1 MRGGVFYSF
10 KEFIWATALR
20 EEIPMSHFVRL
31 WLKCVYIYIAIFHRG
46 VSFKYI
52 YVVSICVYWYMEKRE
67 SIGVRVF
74 SSNFHKLERTIKAT
88 DIWVRKGWPQPPPS
102 ALLFQGSRR
111 KSKEMQF
118 SLFHF
123 SEEEAAQ
130 KSPCVCQQD
139 SELGTGLL
147 EKEIENKIK

>member
-1 MRGGVFYSF
+1 MYVQ
-10 KEFIWATALR
+10 
-20 EEIPMSHFVRL
+20 
-31 WLKCVYIYIAIFHRG
+31 VYG
-46 VSFKYI
+46 K
-52 YVVSICVYWYMEKRE
+52 KRE

-74 SSNFHKLERTIKAT
+74 SSNFRKLERTIKAT
-88 DIWVRKGWPQPPPS
+88 DICARKGWPQPPPS

-130 KSPCVCQQD
+130 RVPVSVSRIQRWARGSWRRK
-139 SELGTGLL
+139 
-147 EKEIENKIK
+147 

>member
-1 MRGGVFYSF
+1 MFIFTQLSFIEVFH
-10 KEFIWATALR
+10 LN
-20 EEIPMSHFVRL
+20 
-31 WLKCVYIYIAIFHRG
+31 
-46 VSFKYI
+46 KYMWCI
-52 YVVSICVYWYMEKRE
+52 YVRTRTWKKRE

-74 SSNFHKLERTIKAT
+74 SSNSHKLERTIKAT
-88 DIWVRKGWPQPPPS
+88 DICVRKGWSQPPPF

-130 KSPCVCQQD
+130 RVPVSVSRILRWARGSWRRK
-139 SELGTGLL
+139 
-147 EKEIENKIK
+147 